1 MKNEIFFPSFKMVFL
16 KDQLWIGYKM
26 SVGDNK
32 KKKKQK
38 QKQNSTPTV
47 RLSKK
52 ITVLKGLVWC
62 VIHAPL
68 KSQTRTIKRTRP
80 AGLPNWLYPLHFFT
94 FS

>member
-26 SVGDNK
+26 SVGENK
-32 KKKKQK
+32 KKNKNKNKTLHQPYGF
-38 QKQNSTPTV
+38 Q
-47 RLSKK
+47 KK